1 MLHHQIILIMS
12 ESQTKGVRDKHKMN
26 QIQQV
31 NNELTQQHMMQ
42 QKRINDLAILL
53 NEMKKKELSRQEN
66 EEKNNTKEQGMNK
79 IMKCLNEQIKLI
91 KEKYNKQS
99 LNELMIK
106 EPQQLIQQN
115 SALNMEINSNDKCI
129 ENMIITLKSLNKYMN
144 DIKAHIKQISVPN
157 VKDYKNWS
165 LEQIMLWIMSLDN
178 GKFLDQQ
185 QKLKNGFEKSGI
197 NVGAVLPELTRS
209 DLSSSPFNIDNFM
222 VKKALVE
229 HFKSLQNQP
238 IAMINN
244 YQNEEGTETAFL

>member
-115 SALNMEINSNDKCI
+115 SALNMEINSNDK
-129 ENMIITLKSLNKYMN
+129 
-144 DIKAHIKQISVPN
+144 
-157 VKDYKNWS
+157 
-165 LEQIMLWIMSLDN
+165 
-178 GKFLDQQ
+178 
-185 QKLKNGFEKSGI
+185 
-197 NVGAVLPELTRS
+197 
-209 DLSSSPFNIDNFM
+209 
-222 VKKALVE
+222 
-229 HFKSLQNQP
+229 
-238 IAMINN
+238 
-244 YQNEEGTETAFL
+244 